1 MQNITQ
7 VLNKKN
13 WEVILKSNNNK
24 FISYVNNSSTYTK
37 YIPQHLQR
45 MLIKNFSEKYKYKL
59 QNEFLEY
66 NNMSHLPVLLS
77 LISKK
82 KQKNIIIFSIHSL
95 SVNRKIVKKIF
106 QLALKNKKNFF
117 FANEELSTLNK
128 KEFKLIKK
136 ITSHKS
142 FIN

>member
-1 MQNITQ
+1 
-7 VLNKKN
+7 
-13 WEVILKSNNNK
+13 
-24 FISYVNNSSTYTK
+24 
-37 YIPQHLQR
+37 
-45 MLIKNFSEKYKYKL
+45 
-59 QNEFLEY
+59 
-66 NNMSHLPVLLS
+66 MSHLPVLLS

-95 SVNRKIVKKIF
+95 SVNREIVKKIF
-106 QLALKNKKNFF
+106 QLVLKNKKFLF

>member
-1 MQNITQ
+1 M
-7 VLNKKN
+7 
-13 WEVILKSNNNK
+13 KSNNNK

-45 MLIKNFSEKYKYKL
+45 LLIKNFSEKYKYKL

-95 SVNRKIVKKIF
+95 SVNREIVKKIF
-106 QLALKNKKNFF
+106 QLVLKNKKFLF

>member
-1 MQNITQ
+1 
-7 VLNKKN
+7 
-13 WEVILKSNNNK
+13 LKSNNNK

-45 MLIKNFSEKYKYKL
+45 LLIKNFSEKYKYKL